1 MGNSTNKRIARNT
14 FFLYTRMIIVVLLSL
29 YITREIL
36 NVLGV
41 VDYGIYNVVGGFVL
55 MFAFLS
61 SSMDGTVQRFYNYE
75 KGKENGKSLSVVFS
89 NALVIQIAI
98 SIIVVLI
105 LETFGIWY
113 IGHKMVIP
121 AERISAAYWCFHFSI
136 LSLVLVCFQVPYS
149 AAVLSFEDMDYY
161 AIVSVVE
168 VVMRLIVVLM
178 LPFFNADRLVLYAS
192 LLLLVQVI
200 KFLMYFSYAKR
211 KYQDIKWSGSIDRLL
226 LKEMFSFTGWS
237 LIESFAYTFILQG
250 INVVLNAFFGP
261 IVNAARGVAAQIQ
274 AGLQGLSS
282 NVVAAFRP
290 QLTESYAQGNNTRVT
305 NYMYTLSKVSYVVL
319 LAFCIPII
327 LELDIILDLWLK
339 GAIPDYTKSFTILV
353 LINMTIG
360 SLNTPLTNVVCAVGD
375 IKNYQIYHSLLV
387 ILSVPVAWIAFH
399 FSNDPNLALII
410 VLLSTILNQPVS
422 MYLLN
427 KVFPFSYKD
436 YIKQVIIPCFIV
448 TILSPLLPLAVYYL
462 IPSSSIIRV
471 SIIVIASVIS
481 TAFVSYCFVMN
492 NEERLIGKELIKSFT
507 KKIRRE

>member
-1 MGNSTNKRIARNT
+1 MSSTTNKRIARNT
-14 FFLYTRMIIVVLLSL
+14 FFLYTRMIVVILLSL
-29 YITREIL
+29 YITRVVL

-41 VDYGIYNVVGGFVL
+41 VDYGIYNVVGGFVM
-55 MFAFLS
+55 MFVFLS

-75 KGKENGKSLSVVFS
+75 KGKENGRSLSVVFS
-89 NALVIQIAI
+89 DALVIQIAI
-98 SIIVVLI
+98 SVIVFLA
-105 LETFGIWY
+105 LETFGVWY
-113 IGHKMVIP
+113 IGHKMIIP
-121 AERISAAYWCFHFSI
+121 YERLTAAYWCFHLSV

-161 AIVSVVE
+161 AIVSVVD
-168 VVMRLIVVLM
+168 VVLRLIVVLM
-178 LPFFNADRLVLYAS
+178 LPFLNADRLILYAV
-192 LLLLVQVI
+192 LLLIVQAI
-200 KFLMYFSYAKR
+200 KFLMYYIYVKR
-211 KYQDIKWSGSIDRLL
+211 NYQDIRWAGLIDRPL

-261 IVNAARGVAAQIQ
+261 IVNAARGIAAQIQ

-290 QLTESYAQGNNTRVT
+290 QLTESYAQGNKTRVT
-305 NYMYTLSKVSYVVL
+305 NYMYTLSKISYVVL

-339 GAIPDYTKSFTILV
+339 GVVPDYTKSFTILV

-360 SLNTPLTNVVCAVGD
+360 SLNTPLTNVVCAVGE

-387 ILSVPVAWIAFH
+387 ILAVPAAWITFH

-410 VLLSTILNQPVS
+410 VLISTILNQPVS

-436 YIKQVIIPCFIV
+436 YIKQVIIPCLIV
-448 TILSPLLPLAVYYL
+448 TILSPLLPLAVFYL
-462 IPSSSIIRV
+462 ISSPSVIRV
-471 SIIVIASVIS
+471 CIIVIVSVIS
-481 TAFVSYCFVMN
+481 TALVSYFFVMN
-492 NEERLIGKELIKSFT
+492 KEERIIGKELVQSFT
-507 KKIRRE
+507 KKIRRG